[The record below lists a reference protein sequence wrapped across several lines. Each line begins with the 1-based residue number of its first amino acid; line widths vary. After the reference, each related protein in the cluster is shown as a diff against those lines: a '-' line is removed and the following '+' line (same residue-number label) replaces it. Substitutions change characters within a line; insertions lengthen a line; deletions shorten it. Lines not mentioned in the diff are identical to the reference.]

1 MCAHL
6 MANLAG
12 SSSQIDLPDAKP
24 FGDIQSA
31 VEEAIVSFDRAQ
43 HAEASERS
51 AQNDLGRKTE
61 ELQRMTAQVQDA
73 TVRRERLAKAEEV
86 LRGIKQD
93 YSLEDATRDALASI
107 REQVSYIF
115 GRIHSPS

>member
-1 MCAHL
+1 
-6 MANLAG
+6 
-12 SSSQIDLPDAKP
+12 
-24 FGDIQSA
+24 
-31 VEEAIVSFDRAQ
+31 
-43 HAEASERS
+43 
-51 AQNDLGRKTE
+51 
-61 ELQRMTAQVQDA
+61 MTAQVQDA